1 MTALID
7 RPAEE
12 TQKCE
17 FGQAEFDSIWW
28 GSPDIAFTPAFW
40 AEVTRLSC
48 DDAFENHRLTDSLA
62 SECVMCLLG
71 GHGIP
76 AEHGIAAFQALSE
89 ANLLNASEPPSL
101 EEISSVLEEPIQLP
115 SGRSI
120 KYRFAKQKSRYI
132 TNFLH
137 SFEEPLDLDQ
147 WENVAIRDW
156 LVGFDGIG
164 LKTASWIV
172 RNWFEADDVAILD
185 IHVIRAGVLAG
196 FFEPEYSLPRD
207 YRKMEQNYLS
217 FAETIGVRPSLLDA
231 VIWDQMRRAGGLAIR
246 LFQSHL

>member
-1 MTALID
+1 MTAVID
-7 RPAEE
+7 RPAEL
-12 TQKCE
+12 TQHNE
-17 FGQAEFDSIWW
+17 FSDAESDTVWW

-40 AEVTRLSC
+40 AKVTRLS
-48 DDAFENHRLTDSLA
+48 DENAFETHRLTDSLA

-76 AEHGIAAFQALSE
+76 AEHGIAAFHALSE
-89 ANLLNASEPPSL
+89 AGLLNAFEPPPL
-101 EEISSVLEEPIQLP
+101 AAITKVLEEPIGLP
-115 SGRSI
+115 SGHAI

-132 TNFLH
+132 ANFLH
-137 SFEEPLDLDQ
+137 SFEEPHDLDH

-172 RNWFEADDVAILD
+172 RNWFDADDVAILD

-196 FFEPEYSLPRD
+196 FFDREDTLPRD
-207 YRKMEQNYLS
+207 YRKMEEKYLS
-217 FAETIGVRPSLLDA
+217 FAKAIGVRPSLLDA
-231 VIWDQMRRAGGLAIR
+231 VIWDQMRRAGRLAVR